1 MAEQDPTNAQS
12 AENPSKPAAPRTDD
26 DPGLPFPTVRE
37 VSLAAPFRWIARGA
51 ADLLACPGPSLFYGL
66 CFAAMGVLTVLMF
79 LHAYEYIAALA
90 SGFLLVGPLFAM
102 GLYELSRRH
111 ERGERCALGPTLTV
125 WRRNISNIGVFAV
138 VLGVV
143 LLVWARAS
151 MVVFALFYTEE
162 MPTLDSLIE
171 QILTL
176 RNLEFLGAYVG
187 VGLVFA
193 TIAFAASVVS
203 VPLMLDRNQDAITSM
218 LASFGALLNNP
229 GPMLVWA
236 ALIVV
241 LTAVGFATLNIGFVV
256 LMPIIGHATWHA
268 YRDLIEPL
276 PPA

>member
-1 MAEQDPTNAQS
+1 MTEQDPSTQ
-12 AENPSKPAAPRTDD
+12 PKPRTDD

-37 VSLAAPFRWIARGA
+37 VSLGAPFRWIARGA
-51 ADLLACPGPSLFYGL
+51 ADLRAAPGPSLFYGL

-90 SGFLLVGPLFAM
+90 SGFLLVGPLVAM
-102 GLYELSRRH
+102 GLYELSRRR
-111 ERGERCALGPTLTV
+111 ERGEPCALGPTLTV
-125 WRRNISNIGVFAV
+125 WRRNMSNIGVFAV

-162 MPTLDSLIE
+162 MPSLDSLIE

-176 RNLEFLGAYVG
+176 RNLEFFGTYVG

-203 VPLMLDRNQDAITSM
+203 VPLMLDRNQDAITAM

-236 ALIVV
+236 ALIVI
-241 LTAVGFATLNIGFVV
+241 LTAIGFATFNIGLVV

-276 PPA
+276 PPR